1 MNWHRILV
9 DFVTWFILLYF
20 ILLNG
25 GYLALNL
32 LSMRTLHRKGQEEI
46 LDDLPRA
53 YSGLEPP
60 VSILVPAYNE
70 EATIAASVRSM
81 LQLTYAEYEVVVIND
96 GSKDATIDVL
106 IREFGLLPFPEA
118 YRRQLPSADVRAI
131 YRSTRHPNLRVI
143 DKENGGKADALNAG
157 INAARAIRC
166 SAAWTPIRS
175 CSATAWKRW
184 WSPSCAIRRW
194 SPPAAPCAWRTAA
207 R

>member
-1 MNWHRILV
+1 MAFHRLLV

-25 GYLALNL
+25 GYLTLNL
-32 LSMRTLHRKGQEEI
+32 LSMRTLYRKGQEEM

-81 LQLTYAEYEVVVIND
+81 LQLTYAEYEVVVVND
-96 GSKDATIDVL
+96 GSKDATLEVL
-106 IREFGLLPFPEA
+106 KREFGLLPFPEA
-118 YRRQLPSADVRAI
+118 YRRQIPTKDIRAI

-143 DKENGGKADALNAG
+143 DK
-157 INAARAIRC
+157 
-166 SAAWTPIRS
+166 
-175 CSATAWKRW
+175 
-184 WSPSCAIRRW
+184 
-194 SPPAAPCAWRTAA
+194 
-207 R
+207 